1 MLRDV
6 IPYLESVTSL
16 GYMLTLSVTAP
27 TFVFDIMQNRLKSI
41 VNAKANETDFL
52 NTFVFV
58 IVKSPYFVLS

>member
-1 MLRDV
+1 MGFWV
-6 IPYLESVTSL
+6 YLENVTSL
-16 GYMLTLSVTAP
+16 EYMLTLSVTAP

>member
-6 IPYLESVTSL
+6 IPYLENVTSL
-16 GYMLTLSVTAP
+16 EYMLTLSVTAP

-52 NTFVFV
+52 NTFVF
-58 IVKSPYFVLS
+58 

>member
-1 MLRDV
+1 
-6 IPYLESVTSL
+6 
-16 GYMLTLSVTAP
+16 MLTLSVTAP